1 MRGKRRQTN
10 RCPTLVQVA
19 VHYSTHN
26 CGGAYMNRANFTE
39 AELDFLTRARVG
51 RLATVDAAGQPHVIP
66 VVFATDGRRLYTP
79 LDEKPKRVEPSQLK
93 RVRNL
98 LENPKVAFVVDDY
111 DEDWTQ
117 LAWMLVKG
125 TGKIV
130 EKGETHATGVRLL
143 EEKYAQYKRMP
154 LKDRPL
160 IVITPLHVTSWK
172 A

>member
-1 MRGKRRQTN
+1 MN
-10 RCPTLVQVA
+10 
-19 VHYSTHN
+19 
-26 CGGAYMNRANFTE
+26 GAGFTE
-39 AELDFLTRARVG
+39 TELDFLNRTRVG
-51 RLATVDAAGQPHVIP
+51 RLATGDAAGQPHVIP
-66 VVFATDGRRLYTP
+66 IVFATDGRRLYTP

-125 TGKIV
+125 TGKIA
-130 EKGETHATGVRLL
+130 EKGEAHATGVRLL

-160 IVITPLHVTSWK
+160 IVITPSHVTSWK
-172 A
+172 ALQT

>member
-1 MRGKRRQTN
+1 
-10 RCPTLVQVA
+10 
-19 VHYSTHN
+19 
-26 CGGAYMNRANFTE
+26 MNRAVFTE
-39 AELDFLTRARVG
+39 TELDFLKGMRVG
-51 RLATVDAAGQPHVIP
+51 RLATSDIAGQPHVIP
-66 VVFATDGRRLYTP
+66 IVFATDGRRLYTP

-98 LENPKVAFVVDDY
+98 MENPKMAFVVDHY

-130 EKGETHATGVRLL
+130 EKGEAHATGVRLL

-160 IVITPLHVTSWK
+160 IVISPSHVTSWK
-172 A
+172 ARQT